1 MKFSIKK
8 KAIALACAGAFL
20 GGMIAPVTE
29 FVPEAAQ
36 VTVAAAEAEYSYQC
50 TKCQWTT
57 VDTPSNVKKIHYC
70 SKGGDH
76 NFKQLEKRVDTKTF
90 KYGSGK
96 VYFSFR
102 PLKGMK
108 WIDGVR
114 FSVDAG
120 RISNDAKT
128 VPPRY
133 DIYDA
138 DTGKKIAS
146 ETAWNGVLSKDY
158 YPSGLNGT
166 QKVKT
171 FYFLIKPGD
180 RPKPKAKAR
189 LSGTFTVKLHNRVAL
204 IR

>member
-1 MKFSIKK
+1 MKYSLKK
-8 KAIALACAGAFL
+8 KAIALACAGAFF
-20 GGMIAPVTE
+20 GGMAAPVTD
-29 FVPEAAQ
+29 FLPEAAQ
-36 VTVAAAEAEYSYQC
+36 VKVAAAEAEYSYQC
-50 TKCQWTT
+50 TKCQWT
-57 VDTPSNVKKIHYC
+57 VVETPSRVKKITKC
-70 SKGGDH
+70 SKGGNH

-102 PLKGMK
+102 PLKGQT
-108 WIDGVR
+108 WVDGVR

-120 RISNDAKT
+120 RASSDGKV
-128 VPPRY
+128 VPPRF

-146 ETAWNGVLSKDY
+146 ETAWNGVIPIDY
-158 YPSGLNGT
+158 WPSGLNGT

-171 FYFLIKPGD
+171 FYFMRKQGNK
-180 RPKPKAKAR
+180 PKPKAQAR
-189 LSGTFTVKLHNRVAL
+189 ASGNFTVKLHNKVAL